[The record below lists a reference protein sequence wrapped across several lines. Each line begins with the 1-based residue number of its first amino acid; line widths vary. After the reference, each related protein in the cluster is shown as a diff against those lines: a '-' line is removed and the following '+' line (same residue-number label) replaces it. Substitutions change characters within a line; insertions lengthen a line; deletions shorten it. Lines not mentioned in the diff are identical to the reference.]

1 MEELKWNMIK
11 NDDDDNNNNNPRGL
25 EIPGGNRN
33 GIFSPLAVRL
43 KTRNPKN
50 QKSKHIPYRSLRR

>member
-1 MEELKWNMIK
+1 MIK

-43 KTRNPKN
+43 KTKNPEN
-50 QKSKHIPYRSLRR
+50 QKSKHIPYRPLRR